1 MATPRSPLR
10 ENRLPITDK
19 CIKRNQLDLQPSL
32 IIFVIY
38 VQRLANMN
46 TNCDVLG
53 QSTVPI
59 LGQLFG
65 YMDEL
70 VTRYGILI
78 FLCFAPCTLLGLRL
92 CFSLY
97 GLSVCWAGHNHL
109 RQTNR

>member
-1 MATPRSPLR
+1 MATPRSPQL
-10 ENRLPITDK
+10 ENRLPHTDK
-19 CIKRNQLDLQPSL
+19 CIKCNQLDLQPSL
-32 IIFVIY
+32 IIFMIY

-70 VTRYGILI
+70 VTRYGILT

-92 CFSLY
+92 CFSLC
-97 GLSVCWAGHNHL
+97 GLSLCWAGHNHL
-109 RQTNR
+109 RQINR

>member
-1 MATPRSPLR
+1 MATPRSPQR
-10 ENRLPITDK
+10 KNRLPHTGK
-19 CIKRNQLDLQPSL
+19 CTKCNQLDLQPSL

-38 VQRLANMN
+38 VRVQSLANMN

-92 CFSLY
+92 
-97 GLSVCWAGHNHL
+97 
-109 RQTNR
+109 